1 MQLHSSIYSFKTNFI
16 FLDSKQILTTKTKRF
31 FYRSS
36 FFQTQNPTGQIR
48 HIFWL
53 EFFLIGKRGI
63 ARVLFVH
70 FRKQIL
76 KFFHARDFSDR
87 NHPSPEIVKDSSV
100 RTEIFNGFQF
110 PHFLRF

>member
-1 MQLHSSIYSFKTNFI
+1 M
-16 FLDSKQILTTKTKRF
+16 KTKRF
-31 FYRSS
+31 FIGVL
-36 FFQTQNPTGQIR
+36 FFNLKIQLVKLYTFLAR
-48 HIFWL
+48 V
-53 EFFLIGKRGI
+53 FFLIRKRGI